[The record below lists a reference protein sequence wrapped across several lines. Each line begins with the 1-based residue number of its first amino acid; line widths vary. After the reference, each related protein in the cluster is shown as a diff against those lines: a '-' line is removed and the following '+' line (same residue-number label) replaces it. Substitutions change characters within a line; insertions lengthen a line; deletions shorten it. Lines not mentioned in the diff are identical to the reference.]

1 MCPHPRAILLAR
13 KGLSQLHTLLKP
25 RPREELRDLTP
36 LARVLAQL
44 DALDLDCQPS
54 YPGYSASCPV
64 HRGEKRNFDVIELDS
79 PRSKRDGSNFPA
91 GTVLIHCQA
100 YGDSRAPDGCS
111 QERLIEALG
120 LWWCD
125 LFPDGGGTR
134 APRRPVGCEWPL
146 DGPLPEPPLSDDAV
160 EEWTVRAASFRDE
173 LDYPTLSARLSHLVN
188 QLIGDARH
196 FEDAMFDALVSFEV
210 GWRRRDQR
218 MVEGGMV
225 AGQFWTMPE
234 RDGRERITGI
244 NRRYEDGEKR
254 RMSRSRRGL
263 YVPQGWRSMP
273 GPIFCPE
280 GLSDAA
286 MLVATGCC
294 AIGRPSVRGGV
305 DLLAELLR
313 SDPRPIV
320 ILGENDDRPL
330 LRDGSPVIEQGQ
342 AVLYSPG
349 RQGAIDVYRK
359 LRRALPSAEITIR
372 TPPAPFKDY
381 RDYLTGG
388 TSR

>member
-1 MCPHPRAILLAR
+1 
-13 KGLSQLHTLLKP
+13 
-25 RPREELRDLTP
+25 
-36 LARVLAQL
+36 
-44 DALDLDCQPS
+44 
-54 YPGYSASCPV
+54 
-64 HRGEKRNFDVIELDS
+64 VID
-79 PRSKRDGSNFPA
+79 
-91 GTVLIHCQA
+91 
-100 YGDSRAPDGCS
+100 
-111 QERLIEALG
+111 ALG

-134 APRRPVGCEWPL
+134 TPRWPAGRAWPL
-146 DGPLPEPPLSDDAV
+146 DVPLPEPPLSDEEV
-160 EEWTVRAASFRDE
+160 EEWTDLAASYRDE
-173 LDYPTLSARLSHLVN
+173 VDYQNLPARLGQLVD
-188 QLIGDARH
+188 QLIGEARH
-196 FEDAMFDALVSFEV
+196 FEDAMLGALLAFEV

-218 MVEGGMV
+218 MVEGRMV
-225 AGQFWTMPE
+225 AGQCWTMPE

-254 RMSRSRRGL
+254 CMSGSRRGL
-263 YVPQGWRSMP
+263 YVPRGWRSMA

-286 MLVATGCC
+286 VLVATGCC

-313 SDPRPIV
+313 GDPRPIV

-330 LRDGSPVIEQGQ
+330 LRDGSPVVEQGQ

-349 RQGAIDVYRK
+349 RQGAVDVYRK

-372 TPPAPFKDY
+372 TPPAQFKDY
-381 RDYLTGG
+381 REYLTEG